1 MKLSIIIPVYN
12 QEDLIIK
19 CLDSIPKKPGIE
31 IIVINDCSTDNTRNN
46 ITKYKA
52 NKHRREINLINLEK
66 QHGVSYARN
75 RGLANAKGEYILF
88 IDSDDYI
95 YTDVFNEIFENELKI
110 VDIIFY
116 DMIDNQGTRYEVN
129 KYRAMNRV
137 GTFKFIKKSFIDKYP
152 KTRFKDKL
160 QYGEDALFHE
170 SLMCKSPTFK
180 CTEKLMY
187 HYNFPRKG
195 SLTDLYQGCGK
206 DDNKSID

>member
-1 MKLSIIIPVYN
+1 MKLTIIIPVYN
-12 QEDLIIK
+12 QEELVIK
-19 CLDSIPKKPGIE
+19 CLESIPKIPGIE
-31 IIVINDCSTDNTRNN
+31 IIVINDGSTDNTENN
-46 ITKYKA
+46 IKKYKA
-52 NKHRREINLINLEK
+52 NKHRREINLINLEQ

-75 RGLANAKGEYILF
+75 KGLANAHGEYILF

-95 YTDVFNEIFENELKI
+95 DGKVFNEIYNNDLKI
-110 VDIIFY
+110 VDIVFY
-116 DMIDNQGTRYEVN
+116 NMIDNQGTIYEVN
-129 KYRAMNRV
+129 KYRVMNRV

-160 QYGEDALFHE
+160 QYGEDALFHAA
-170 SLMCKSPTFK
+170 LMCKSPTFV